1 MQKIPRKPK
10 LRGVP
15 RIAFA
20 AALTA
25 LTLWT
30 VGVAATAHSLS
41 DAAERLRQETAL
53 PLALLRYEMG
63 GEEADE
69 LSLGAS
75 LALSLTPILADA
87 RSEVTQAWSSE
98 LQLPPDETKPD
109 TEDHE
114 GTTLSDAQT
123 GETVPRGAD
132 NGVPSRT
139 LRVGDPSGY
148 TVLGNVCINNGSK
161 CTLDASQLTGAPA
174 AAECPADGPQVLI
187 VHTHGTEAYTM
198 PAGEEYEA
206 SDDHRTLEKE
216 KNMIR
221 VGDEIAAVLSLYGIS
236 VLHDRQIHDTDYN
249 SAYDKSYDSAAAYLQ
264 KYPSLSF
271 VLDIHRDA
279 ISDADGKQYK
289 VVSEEDPR
297 AAQLSIVM
305 GSNYSAW
312 MDNFRLAA
320 AVQAHLLK
328 DHPTLMRPILLRP
341 YGYNQSLCTGY
352 LLVEVGAA
360 GNSLD
365 EAIYSARLFASAFA
379 ETLGAAK
386 K

>member
-1 MQKIPRKPK
+1 MQKIPRKPR

-139 LRVGDPSGY
+139 LRVGDPSGSRRLFQLSA
-148 TVLGNVCINNGSK
+148 TSSGTPDRDANGSIS
-161 CTLDASQLTGAPA
+161 TWLSATPSTRPA
-174 AAECPADGPQVLI
+174 TFAA
-187 VHTHGTEAYTM
+187 
-198 PAGEEYEA
+198 
-206 SDDHRTLEKE
+206 
-216 KNMIR
+216 
-221 VGDEIAAVLSLYGIS
+221 
-236 VLHDRQIHDTDYN
+236 
-249 SAYDKSYDSAAAYLQ
+249 
-264 KYPSLSF
+264 
-271 VLDIHRDA
+271 
-279 ISDADGKQYK
+279 
-289 VVSEEDPR
+289 
-297 AAQLSIVM
+297 
-305 GSNYSAW
+305 
-312 MDNFRLAA
+312 
-320 AVQAHLLK
+320 
-328 DHPTLMRPILLRP
+328 
-341 YGYNQSLCTGY
+341 
-352 LLVEVGAA
+352 
-360 GNSLD
+360 
-365 EAIYSARLFASAFA
+365 
-379 ETLGAAK
+379 
-386 K
+386 